1 MRVELEAIW
10 FEEHEVTLSELAEL
24 CGLPQSLLEELVGA
38 GAIVPLEKASAEP
51 RFGAQA
57 LATARAARRLRAD
70 FDLDSPPC
78 CLRWACS
85 IGCTSWS
92 SRCAYYARDCR
103 DLSASGQ

>member
-24 CGLPQSLLEELVGA
+24 CGLPQSLLEELIGA

-70 FDLDSPPC
+70 FDLDSPALLLALSLLDRMHELEQQVRV
-78 CLRWACS
+78 LR
-85 IGCTSWS
+85 
-92 SRCAYYARDCR
+92 ARLPGFIR
-103 DLSASGQ
+103 